1 MINPGAQDD
10 VSVIVGMQNSLYAV
24 DVLTV
29 REIFS
34 LPELTPLEGAPAYFI
49 GAVNWRGRVIPV
61 MDLSVRFGRT
71 PWPYS
76 LRDSVVVLEMEG
88 MAVGILVNAVHEVR
102 SIPEEVV
109 DPLPSYGRPTDAR
122 FLDGVAKSG
131 DDLVMLLRLDN
142 LIRLTEDLE
151 GVAETGEVPPTTG
164 AQAFCPEATDEER
177 SVFQERTRSLR
188 TQVDSEEFEGLT
200 PLAVVGL
207 NGEYFGIDLQVVR
220 EFGSIRNVTPVPCVP
235 EHILGQMTLR
245 GNIVT
250 LVDIRPA
257 LQMPPR
263 RSADTGDVAVIQ
275 VDDLV
280 VGLTVDHVFDV
291 HYLNPLELAALPS
304 AAHSSGEEY
313 LEGTAPYLDRML
325 TVLDLPRIFGDG
337 SMEVNEEV

>member
-1 MINPGAQDD
+1 MSNQGGHSDCF
-10 VSVIVGMQNSLYAV
+10 VIVGVQNSLYAV

-49 GAVNWRGRVIPV
+49 GVVNWRGRVIPV
-61 MDLSVRFGRT
+61 MDLALRFGRA
-71 PWPYS
+71 PRPYS

-88 MAVGILVNAVHEVR
+88 MVIGILVNAVHEVR

-109 DPLPSYGRPTDAR
+109 DPPPTYGGQTDVR

-131 DDLVMLLRLDN
+131 DELVMLLRLDN
-142 LIRLTEDLE
+142 LIRLTEGLE
-151 GVAETGEVPPTTG
+151 SMTESGEAPATTG
-164 AQAFCPEATDEER
+164 AQAFCPEATAEER
-177 SVFQERTRSLR
+177 AVFQERARSLR
-188 TQVDSEEFEGLT
+188 TQIDREEFDGLT

-220 EFGSIRNVTPVPCVP
+220 EFGSIRNVTPVPCAP
-235 EHILGQMTLR
+235 EHILGQITLR

-257 LQMPPR
+257 LQMTPR
-263 RSADTGDVAVIQ
+263 RSTETGDVAVVQ

-280 VGLTVDHVFDV
+280 MGLTVDHVFDV
-291 HYLNPLELAALPS
+291 HYLNPLELASVPS
-304 AAHSSGEEY
+304 AARSSGEEY
-313 LEGTAPYLDRML
+313 LEGTAPYQDRML

-337 SMEVNEEV
+337 NLEVNEEV